1 MKSKGQ
7 HPKLTKHVYTNAT
20 NSFEVP
26 AALLESTQ
34 TQQKIGELQP
44 TDCVYQVPAAP
55 LACIASYC

>member
-7 HPKLTKHVYTNAT
+7 HPNKLTKHVYTNAT

-44 TDCVYQVPAAP
+44 STN
-55 LACIASYC
+55 